1 MNRQPSD
8 ILLQYWGYS
17 GFRPLQSDIITS
29 ILSGKD
35 TLALLPTGGGKSI
48 CFQVPALCLDGLCL
62 VISPL
67 IALMKDQVDNL
78 LSRDIPTLIMYKGMN
93 YKEIEGTLRKAC
105 TGKYRFLYCSPERL
119 QSRLFKEYLP
129 ALPLS
134 FVAVDEAHC
143 ISQWGYDFRPSY
155 MQIVTIRE
163 QKPGIPFLALTASAT
178 PEVRQDIMS
187 RLKFKDGAMFA
198 GSFARPNL
206 AYHVVPDASRIHRC
220 IDIAK
225 KMKGSGLVY
234 CKSRKRT
241 MEIAD
246 LLKQEGIAA
255 DFYHAGLPQDLRNQR
270 QQSWLQDDTRVMVC
284 TNAFGMGIDKPN
296 VRFVIHLD
304 CPDSLEHYYQEAG
317 RAGRDGETAH
327 AVLLTSPSTA
337 AELEKLPDIRYP
349 SIQTIRKVYQ
359 ALCDHIQVAAGT
371 GEDQQFAF
379 DLNEFVRL
387 FKLNVFEVIY
397 SIEALD
403 QEGILENS
411 EQVFQPSKVYF
422 TINREGLEY
431 TESQHPE
438 LEPLTKAL
446 LRTYGGIWDQPTSV
460 SEYQLARI
468 IRTSAAEV
476 QKALTRLST
485 MGTISYEPRKETPQ
499 IRLLQNRV
507 KAEDLYINPE
517 RYLDRKKA
525 FVKRIQA
532 MVKFIRSDEQCRTQ
546 MICDYFGDKVDACG
560 ICDVCRRQKRSAQK
574 RARAAIE
581 EKIKQLLTTTAFAAT
596 ELKGA
601 FTEEEHPQFLQVLSA
616 MEAEGLVYINSEGRI
631 ALK

>member
-8 ILLQYWGYS
+8 ILLQYWGYA
-17 GFRPLQSDIITS
+17 GFRPLQSDIISS
-29 ILSGKD
+29 ILSGRD

-78 LSRDIPTLIMYKGMN
+78 RSRGIPALIIHTGMN
-93 YKEIEGTLRKAC
+93 YQEIELTLRKAC
-105 TGKYRFLYCSPERL
+105 SGQHRFLYCSPERL

-134 FVAVDEAHC
+134 FVAIDEAHC

-155 MQIVTIRE
+155 MQIVNIRE

-187 RLKFKDGAMFA
+187 RLKFREGAMYA
-198 GSFARPNL
+198 GSFARSNL
-206 AYHVVPDASRIHRC
+206 AYHVVPDPSRIHRC
-220 IDIAK
+220 IDIVK

-246 LLKQEGIAA
+246 LLKQEGMAA
-255 DFYHAGLPQDLRNQR
+255 DFYHAGLPQELRNQR
-270 QQSWLQDDTRVMVC
+270 QQSWLLGDIRVMVC

-296 VRFVIHLD
+296 VRFVVHLD

-327 AVLLTSPSTA
+327 AVLLTSPGTA
-337 AELEKLPDIRYP
+337 KELEKLPDIRYP
-349 SIQTIRKVYQ
+349 SMQTIRKVYQ

-371 GEDQQFAF
+371 GEDQQFEF

-387 FKLNVFEVIY
+387 FRMNVFEVIY
-397 SIEALD
+397 SIEAMD
-403 QEGILENS
+403 QEGILERS
-411 EQVFQPSKVYF
+411 EQVFQPSKAWF
-422 TINREGLEY
+422 TTNREGLEY
-431 TESQHPE
+431 AEAQYPE
-438 LEPLTKAL
+438 LEPVTKAL
-446 LRTYGGIWDQPTSV
+446 LRTYGGIWDQPTAI
-460 SEYQLARI
+460 SEYQMARI
-468 IRTSAAEV
+468 IRASAAEV
-476 QKALTRLST
+476 QKALTRLAG
-485 MGTISYEPRKETPQ
+485 MGTIRYEPRKETPQ
-499 IRLLQNRV
+499 IRLLHNRV
-507 KAEDLYINPE
+507 KADDLYINPE

-525 FVKRIQA
+525 FIKRIQA
-532 MVKFIRSDEQCRTQ
+532 MVTFISSNEQCRTQ
-546 MICDYFGDKVDACG
+546 LICHYFGDKVEACG
-560 ICDVCRRQKRSAQK
+560 ICDVCRKRIKAGDK
-574 RARAAIE
+574 MLATTVE
-581 EKIKQLLTTTAFAAT
+581 ERIKKMLEKTAYEAT
-596 ELKGA
+596 ELKSA
-601 FTEEEHPQFLQVLSA
+601 FPEEEHSQFLEVLSA
-616 MEAEGLVYINSEGRI
+616 MEAEGLVYIDNEGRI

>member
-1 MNRQPSD
+1 MSRQPSD
-8 ILLQYWGYS
+8 ILLQYWGYEA
-17 GFRPLQSDIITS
+17 FRPLQSDIIQS
-29 ILSGKD
+29 ILAGRD

-48 CFQVPALCLDGLCL
+48 CFQVPALCMEGLCL

-78 LSRDIPTLIMYKGMN
+78 KSRNIPALIMHTGMN
-93 YKEIEGTLRKAC
+93 YKDIEIILKKAS
-105 TGKYRFLYCSPERL
+105 TGQYRFLYCSPERL
-119 QSRLFKEYLP
+119 QSRLFREYLP
-129 ALPLS
+129 ALPLR

-155 MQIVTIRE
+155 LQIEKIRE

-178 PEVRQDIMS
+178 PDVRQDIMN
-187 RLKFKDGAMFA
+187 RLKFRDGNMFA

-220 IDIAK
+220 VDIVK

-241 MEIAD
+241 MEMAD
-246 LLKQEGIAA
+246 LLKQEGIEA
-255 DFYHAGLPQDLRNQR
+255 DFYHAGLPQEVRSQR
-270 QQSWLQDDTRVMVC
+270 QQSWLKGDTRVMIC

-296 VRFVIHLD
+296 VRFVVHLD

-317 RAGRDGETAH
+317 RAGRDGESAH

-337 AELEKLPDIRYP
+337 EELEKLPDIRYP

-359 ALCDHIQVAAGT
+359 AVCDHLQVAAGT
-371 GEDQQFAF
+371 GEEQNFSF

-387 FKLNVFEVIY
+387 FKMNVFEVIY
-397 SIEALD
+397 SIEAMD
-403 QEGILENS
+403 QEGILASS
-411 EQVFQPSKVYF
+411 EQMFQPSKVCF
-422 TINREGLEY
+422 TVDREGLEY
-431 TESQHPE
+431 VEAQHPE
-438 LEPLTKAL
+438 LEQLTKAL
-446 LRTYGGIWDQPTSV
+446 LRTYGGIWDQPTSI

-468 IRTSAAEV
+468 MRVSVAEI
-476 QKALTRLST
+476 QKALHTLAT
-485 MGTISYEPRKETPQ
+485 MGTIMYEPRIETPQ

-517 RYLDRKKA
+517 RYLERKQA
-525 FVKRIQA
+525 FIKRIRA
-532 MVKFIRSDEQCRTQ
+532 MVKFIGLKEQCRTQ
-546 MICDYFGDKVDACG
+546 LICDYFGDKVETCG
-560 ICDVCRRQKRSAQK
+560 ICDVCRLQKK
-574 RARAAIE
+574 AADKELVATVE
-581 EKIKQLLTTTAFAAT
+581 EKIKKLLQNTACPAT
-596 ELKGA
+596 ELRGA
-601 FTEEEHPQFLQVLSA
+601 FAEEEQPKFLQVLSA
-616 MEAEGLVYINSEGRI
+616 MEAEGLVYIDTEGRV